1 MDHFTK
7 SVLESGLQAK
17 NIIQVSMDGPS
28 VNWQFYGELKKVITD
43 YGRPQ
48 DPMFMR
54 VVHVVYNSFKKG
66 MDATWMASVFI
77 SFQFVLSL

>member
-28 VNWQFYGELKKVITD
+28 VNWKL
-43 YGRPQ
+43 
-48 DPMFMR
+48 
-54 VVHVVYNSFKKG
+54 KG
-66 MDATWMASVFI
+66 MSIKPTLNAKIF
-77 SFQFVLSL
+77 LSWNLKIELLRQLFKFLVCQHLMTRPLR